1 MNMLDEDLARDT
13 FAPPPCLTI
22 KTGRGDCY
30 ARFYPSL
37 YQLTLVTN
45 GVEEKVDLGFS
56 GSRLLE
62 RLAQIPG
69 EVVAREELMS
79 HAWSGRVVGQGSLN
93 QQIHTLRQVLGDERE
108 RNIIQTLPRRGYL
121 LNPQHLITL
130 ELPSANA
137 QTHVTPVSPQEDA
150 HLQLAPMLSPS
161 ADAQPQITPALPL
174 EDGQSQAT
182 PVSANSPPSEE
193 PVRAQQSSRYN
204 NRGFLAVS
212 LMALLGVFFLGYL
225 ARSDGPSPLRD
236 NAIHSGK
243 LMITYVDQPPPE
255 QFERLRS
262 QTQPLTTRLEQ
273 LVDQPTRLFVS
284 LRGEFYKLICMQ
296 ANGRAR
302 SVVIHRSQLNHVAD
316 EQLQWCF
323 PRMNIL

>member
-69 EVVAREELMS
+69 DVVAREELMS

-108 RNIIQTLPRRGYL
+108 RTIIQTLPRRGYL
-121 LNPQHLITL
+121 LNPQYLITL
-130 ELPSANA
+130 EPPSADA
-137 QTHVTPVSPQEDA
+137 QTQVTPVSPQEDA
-150 HLQLAPMLSPS
+150 QLQLVPLSPS
-161 ADAQPQITPALPL
+161 ADAQPQIMPTSLL
-174 EDGQSQAT
+174 EDGQTEAI
-182 PVSANSPPSEE
+182 PVSASSPTSEE

-212 LMALLGVFFLGYL
+212 LMALLGVLFLGYF
-225 ARSDGPSPLRD
+225 ARSDGPSPLHD

-243 LMITYVDQPPPE
+243 LIITYVDQPPQE
-255 QFERLRS
+255 QFEQLRS
-262 QTQPLTTRLEQ
+262 QTQPLMTRLEQ

-302 SVVIHRSQLNHVAD
+302 SVVIHKSQLHHVAD